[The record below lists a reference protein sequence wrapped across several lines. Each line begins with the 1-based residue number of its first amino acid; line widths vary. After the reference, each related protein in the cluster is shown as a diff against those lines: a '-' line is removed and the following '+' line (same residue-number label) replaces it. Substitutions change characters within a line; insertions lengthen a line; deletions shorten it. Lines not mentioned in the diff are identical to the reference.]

1 MKIQNVSSLKLQV
14 LLRAFSTLSINFKVH
29 VTGMEVQPMEKED
42 LEFQPADSYSEE
54 NCLTIQQNYQENVH
68 LLTF

>member
-1 MKIQNVSSLKLQV
+1 
-14 LLRAFSTLSINFKVH
+14 
-29 VTGMEVQPMEKED
+29 MEVQPMEKED